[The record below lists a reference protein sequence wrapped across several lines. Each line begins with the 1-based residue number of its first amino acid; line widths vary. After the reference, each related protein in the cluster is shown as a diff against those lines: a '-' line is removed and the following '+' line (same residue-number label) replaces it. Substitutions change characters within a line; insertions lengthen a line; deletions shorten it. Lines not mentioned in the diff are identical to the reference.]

1 MEREVILV
9 ATFTL
14 IILVVIIIIFFVI
27 FQTKKNNY
35 IIDRHSAEQKIEQEI
50 AKSQMEIQEQSFKNI
65 GWELH
70 DNVGQILSTAKMQLS
85 ILQRKLP
92 EEHKQALS
100 EIGNLI
106 GDSLHEIRLLSKTL
120 NHEVVSNLGLVKSVG
135 YELER
140 FNRLNFLKASLSVK
154 GNVVPIDGRD
164 EIIIFRILQEFFS
177 NVVRHSKATE
187 LTVIIEFFA
196 DRLEVA
202 ARDNGVGF
210 DPEKTQVTSGLINM
224 KSRALMAGAT
234 YSIRTAPNEGVNLIL
249 CYTFR
254 EQKTKTSS
262 HEE

>member
-14 IILVVIIIIFFVI
+14 IILVIIIIIFFVI

-35 IIDRHSAEQKIEQEI
+35 IIERHAAEQKIEQEI
-50 AKSQMEIQEQSFKNI
+50 AKSQMEIQEQSLKNI

-92 EEHKQALS
+92 DEHKPSIS

-106 GDSLHEIRLLSKTL
+106 GDSLQEIRLLSKTL
-120 NHEVVSNLGLVKSVG
+120 NHEVVRNIGLIRSVG
-135 YELER
+135 FELER
-140 FNRLNFLKASLSVK
+140 FNRLNFLKASLAVK
-154 GNVVPIDGRD
+154 GDEVALDKRD

-187 LTVIIEFFA
+187 LTVLLEFFR
-196 DRLEVA
+196 DRLEIMA
-202 ARDNGVGF
+202 HDNGIGF
-210 DPEKTQVTSGLINM
+210 DPETTLVTSGLINM
-224 KSRALMAGAT
+224 RSRALLIGAT
-234 YSIRTAPNEGVNLIL
+234 YTIRSAPNQGVNLIL

-254 EQKTKTSS
+254 QQKNKTLP
-262 HEE
+262 

>member
-14 IILVVIIIIFFVI
+14 IILVIIIIIFFVI

-35 IIDRHSAEQKIEQEI
+35 ITERNAAEQKIEYEI
-50 AKSQMEIQEQSFKNI
+50 AKSQMEIQEQSLKNI

-70 DNVGQILSTAKMQLS
+70 DNIGQILSTAKMQLS

-92 EEHKQALS
+92 EEHKQDIA

-120 NHEVVSNLGLVKSVG
+120 NHEIVANLGLIRSIG
-135 YELER
+135 FELER
-140 FNRLNFLKASLSVK
+140 FNRLNYLKASLSVK
-154 GNVVPIDGRD
+154 GEVIAMGERD
-164 EIIIFRILQEFFS
+164 EIIIFRILQEFFA

-187 LTVIIEFFA
+187 LVVSLEFYP
-196 DRLEVA
+196 DRLEVK
-202 ARDNGVGF
+202 ARDNGIGF
-210 DPEKTQVTSGLINM
+210 DPEKTLVTSGLINM
-224 KSRALMAGAT
+224 KSRALMIGAT
-234 YSIRTAPNEGVNLIL
+234 YTIQSAPHEGVNLIL

-254 EQKTKTSS
+254 QPKTKTD